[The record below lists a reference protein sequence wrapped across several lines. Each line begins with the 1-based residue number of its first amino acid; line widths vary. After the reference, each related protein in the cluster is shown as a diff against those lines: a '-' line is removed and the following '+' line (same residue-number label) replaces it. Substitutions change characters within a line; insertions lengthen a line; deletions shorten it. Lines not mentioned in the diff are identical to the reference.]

1 MFDLPW
7 VIIKPWNMAV
17 AGCIGQAMTGPWAL
31 NNKFLFGVC
40 ALMVLPFVIGVVR
53 QALKGGRK

>member
-17 AGCIGQAMTGPWAL
+17 AGCIGQALTAPWGFD
-31 NNKFLFGVC
+31 NKLLFGVS
-40 ALMVLPFVIGVVR
+40 ALMVMPFVVGVVR
-53 QALKGGRK
+53 QALKGGGE